1 MKDYARQDYAAGAS
15 IMARWPQLV
24 VPSFCNTS
32 LKVIVESEEL
42 NENGTP
48 VKLLEWNG
56 YCNYQDKAKRIYS
69 NNKEYIE
76 ITGTCLIPGDIAPEL
91 AVIPSGKVIIFGAE
105 RLMIQATKARN
116 PDGTVNYT
124 QLELK

>member
-1 MKDYARQDYAAGAS
+1 
-15 IMARWPQLV
+15 MAKWPQLV
-24 VPSFCNTS
+24 LPKFCNTS
-32 LKVIVESEEL
+32 LRVIVDSEEL

-48 VKLLEWNG
+48 KNHVDWTG
-56 YCNYQDKAKRIYS
+56 YCNYQDKAKRVYTS
-69 NNKEYIE
+69 EKEFIE

-91 AVIPSGKVIIFGAE
+91 ATIPSGKVFIFDTE
-105 RLMIQATKARN
+105 RVLIQGTKARN